1 MITKSEYKILKR
13 FSDVS
18 EKDTFLNELPNEQV
32 GRVRNL
38 CKLGYIE
45 LLPRDHDEAF
55 IGSLLPE
62 EVFQRDVGEE
72 LVFDGADFFQP
83 ERRPSGHFVVE
94 GAIGDAEGTGYF
106 RLSHATGSY
115 RSSQCRKL
123 AFHLLT
129 SELHLIAVVCVL
141 YCIKVWLSIGI

>member
-45 LLPRDHDEAF
+45 LLPRDHDKAF
-55 IGSLLPE
+55 IGGTTPAGRHECELYKE
-62 EVFQRDVGEE
+62 QRTRDRWTV
-72 LVFDGADFFQP
+72 A
-83 ERRPSGHFVVE
+83 
-94 GAIGDAEGTGYF
+94 
-106 RLSHATGSY
+106 
-115 RSSQCRKL
+115 
-123 AFHLLT
+123 
-129 SELHLIAVVCVL
+129 
-141 YCIKVWLSIGI
+141 LSIVAIVISIAAILAQLLEVPIQLWLLRK